1 MMMRALLK
9 FLGTTALVMPATVWA
24 QDAVS
29 DGQGQ
34 AGLEEIVVT
43 AQKRAEGLSDV
54 PISISAV
61 SGETIEAYG
70 QTNLEAVSSS
80 IPNLKIT
87 QTAIANRI
95 AIRGIASGD
104 NKGFEQSVAMF
115 VDGIYYGRDQLSRMP
130 LVDLQRVEVLRGP
143 QPTLFGKNAIA
154 GAVNVVSRRPT
165 EDFEGSLSGLYEF
178 NHKEAQVTGV
188 LSGPISQKIGARVVG
203 YYRDMDGYFT
213 NTRQNRK
220 EPNVREAFVRGIVD
234 FKGDGPLSADVK
246 LEYAD
251 FKVKGQPRE
260 AFSPVG
266 IYSTVFAGPL
276 FVDTTEDYVRADG
289 GYLSRNKI
297 FNSVFNANL
306 ELGSHTVT
314 SVTGYLDYNVKE
326 TIDVDFVTIDLLD
339 GTGLTEDYRQFSQ
352 EFRIASPGDQSF
364 NYIAGVYF
372 QNSNLDITD
381 VVRFSPFFLAN
392 PGFRAL
398 GDTTNDRIY
407 SQKSDLIS
415 VFAQGEISITD
426 ALRLTVGARFNHEKK
441 SGSRSLAISRGPLSL
456 TPPSGAAISAAA
468 VAATFRA
475 LNIEAH
481 NINGKLSEDSF
492 NPMANIQYDIND
504 DLMFYTSFA
513 RGTKAGGFDVR
524 SNSLPGSTTIARP
537 GSFQFGDEQADNFEA
552 GFKYKTRSV
561 ALNLSFYSTKYKD
574 LQTNVFDG
582 VLNFNVRNAS
592 GAKTQG
598 VEADMRWAL
607 DEHFTL
613 SGAVAYLD
621 FAFTDFPQ
629 GQCYFQQVADQP
641 GGFCSYTGKRNQ
653 LTPEWSGNLN
663 GDFSHEIGSSLKLGI
678 NLNADF
684 SSSYISAANLD
695 PLTKQDGY
703 VKIGSRLSLGHVDNN
718 WTIALVGRNLT
729 NERIKQTAGNL
740 PLATTFTS
748 NRGVAY
754 NAIYDRPRSL
764 AVQLDAKF

>member
-1 MMMRALLK
+1 MMKAVLK
-9 FLGTTALVMPATVWA
+9 FLVTTSLVVPATAWA
-24 QDAVS
+24 QEAVS
-29 DGQGQ
+29 DEQGQG
-34 AGLEEIVVT
+34 GLEEIVVT

-188 LSGPISQKIGARVVG
+188 LSGPISQNVGARVVG

-234 FKGDGPLSADVK
+234 FKGGGPLSADVK

-266 IYSTVFAGPL
+266 IYSAVFAGPL

-297 FNSVFNANL
+297 FNSVLNANL
-306 ELGSHTVT
+306 ELGSHTLT

-352 EFRIASPGDQSF
+352 ELRLASPGDQPF
-364 NYIAGVYF
+364 NYIGGVYF
-372 QNSNLDITD
+372 QNSKLDITD
-381 VVRFSPFFLAN
+381 VVRFSPFFLSN

-441 SGSRSLAISRGPLSL
+441 SGNRSLAQYALEPGGTAVIRIGHFGFAARCELHKQPNLVVLAGLRLLHKHRVIIAVHRDDVIESLEVLGLYASRTNIGQRIASASRG
-456 TPPSGAAISAAA
+456 
-468 VAATFRA
+468 
-475 LNIEAH
+475 
-481 NINGKLSEDSF
+481 
-492 NPMANIQYDIND
+492 
-504 DLMFYTSFA
+504 
-513 RGTKAGGFDVR
+513 R
-524 SNSLPGSTTIARP
+524 SSTTVGGLVNVIGVR
-537 GSFQFGDEQADNFEA
+537 A
-552 GFKYKTRSV
+552 GRVDIEMLGKTRLV
-561 ALNLSFYSTKYKD
+561 HQVPKHAFRGRRTADIAHAHEKYSY
-574 LQTNVFDG
+574 G
-582 VLNFNVRNAS
+582 
-592 GAKTQG
+592 
-598 VEADMRWAL
+598 
-607 DEHFTL
+607 
-613 SGAVAYLD
+613 
-621 FAFTDFPQ
+621 
-629 GQCYFQQVADQP
+629 
-641 GGFCSYTGKRNQ
+641 
-653 LTPEWSGNLN
+653 
-663 GDFSHEIGSSLKLGI
+663 
-678 NLNADF
+678 
-684 SSSYISAANLD
+684 
-695 PLTKQDGY
+695 
-703 VKIGSRLSLGHVDNN
+703 
-718 WTIALVGRNLT
+718 
-729 NERIKQTAGNL
+729 
-740 PLATTFTS
+740 
-748 NRGVAY
+748 
-754 NAIYDRPRSL
+754 
-764 AVQLDAKF
+764 